1 MPTPWPGADEPE
13 PYGLRRRVPAAPA
26 GASTEASAMSKAF
39 TRSRLRT
46 YSPSKCLPYS
56 LTMTSSASLP
66 ISKCDC
72 ELSIPTFV
80 FVFLCFSSL
89 ALFLYQFFSYLL
101 SLAILSPY
109 SSYCA
114 CGHSPW
120 VFALPGLILL
130 LPVISFCLLLINAS
144 CAAAL
149 LSFVLGQRL
158 LLTLSFSLAMSPP
171 RFLLAPFPNLL
182 SSVCL
187 SSFSCLHP
195 DISSDNF
202 RS

>member
-1 MPTPWPGADEPE
+1 MQ
-13 PYGLRRRVPAAPA
+13 RR
-26 GASTEASAMSKAF
+26 SK
-39 TRSRLRT
+39 RLSLSLLVLSRT
-46 YSPSKCLPYS
+46 H
-56 LTMTSSASLP
+56 
-66 ISKCDC
+66 
-72 ELSIPTFV
+72 
-80 FVFLCFSSL
+80 
-89 ALFLYQFFSYLL
+89 

-130 LPVISFCLLLINAS
+130 LPVISFCPLLIDAS

-171 RFLLAPFPNLL
+171 RFLLASFPSLL
-182 SSVCL
+182 SSVYL

-195 DISSDNF
+195 YISSDTTPSPGDGASYTCVRTSFEIFGEFLHHRMVCWAVPTPFQIPSLASNLRIF
-202 RS
+202 LY

>member
-1 MPTPWPGADEPE
+1 MP
-13 PYGLRRRVPAAPA
+13 
-26 GASTEASAMSKAF
+26 
-39 TRSRLRT
+39 
-46 YSPSKCLPYS
+46 
-56 LTMTSSASLP
+56 SSALLP
-66 ISKCDC
+66 ESG
-72 ELSIPTFV
+72 THF
-80 FVFLCFSSL
+80 FLFSTHFCVTL
-89 ALFLYQFFSYLL
+89 WELFLRSPLL
-101 SLAILSPY
+101 SLSLLILSRTRSLTILSPY

-130 LPVISFCLLLINAS
+130 LPVISFCLLLIDAS

-182 SSVCL
+182 SSVYL

-195 DISSDNF
+195 DISSDMF
-202 RS
+202 LYCEYVSASAASSRW

>member
-1 MPTPWPGADEPE
+1 M
-13 PYGLRRRVPAAPA
+13 YSNLLLLRPIFFVCFLLFNSPPCSLAT
-26 GASTEASAMSKAF
+26 SF
-39 TRSRLRT
+39 
-46 YSPSKCLPYS
+46 SPS
-56 LTMTSSASLP
+56 
-66 ISKCDC
+66 
-72 ELSIPTFV
+72 F
-80 FVFLCFSSL
+80 
-89 ALFLYQFFSYLL
+89 ALF
-101 SLAILSPY
+101 AILSLY
-109 SSYCA
+109 SSYWA
-114 CGHSPW
+114 CDHTPW

-158 LLTLSFSLAMSPP
+158 LLTLSFSLAMSPL

-195 DISSDNF
+195 DISSDNEKKQF
-202 RS
+202 LGRWRSTVVPELHFN

>member
-1 MPTPWPGADEPE
+1 MFF
-13 PYGLRRRVPAAPA
+13 L
-26 GASTEASAMSKAF
+26 
-39 TRSRLRT
+39 L
-46 YSPSKCLPYS
+46 S
-56 LTMTSSASLP
+56 LSFFTSS
-66 ISKCDC
+66 
-72 ELSIPTFV
+72 
-80 FVFLCFSSL
+80 
-89 ALFLYQFFSYLL
+89 FSYLL
-101 SLAILSPY
+101 SLTILSPY

-149 LSFVLGQRL
+149 LSFVLGQHL

-182 SSVCL
+182 SSVYL

-195 DISSDNF
+195 DISSDTRLPRLPSF
-202 RS
+202 VVRSQLPGANYSQ